1 MKIKNTSKKKALKKE
16 KKFKPIMPRP
26 VLVTRILTNEELP
39 FNETANKSEL
49 TAISKFLNL
58 KNISY
63 LNFQGKIVRIDS
75 IKFYLSGFLKA
86 KIIQNCIIT
95 LDPIKSNVLVQIER
109 FFVNGRQKWNPV
121 DISIKANAEE
131 YDLFQNELDLGTI
144 ALEELSVELP
154 DYPRKSNTHFS
165 GISVTEKGISK
176 LNDSNLKPFAA
187 LSVLKKKNSQN

>member
-63 LNFQGKIVRIDS
+63 LNIQGKIVRIDS

-95 LDPIKSNVLVQIER
+95 LDPIKSNVC
-109 FFVNGRQKWNPV
+109 
-121 DISIKANAEE
+121 
-131 YDLFQNELDLGTI
+131 
-144 ALEELSVELP
+144 LE
-154 DYPRKSNTHFS
+154 K
-165 GISVTEKGISK
+165 I
-176 LNDSNLKPFAA
+176 
-187 LSVLKKKNSQN
+187 